1 MQATLN
7 TLQYGASE
15 LPYNRLQKLN
25 STWTVHS
32 NMTDGLLFL
41 RAKVKN

>member
-1 MQATLN
+1 MQPTLN
-7 TLQYGASE
+7 TLQYEASE

-32 NMTDGLLFL
+32 NMIGGSLFL